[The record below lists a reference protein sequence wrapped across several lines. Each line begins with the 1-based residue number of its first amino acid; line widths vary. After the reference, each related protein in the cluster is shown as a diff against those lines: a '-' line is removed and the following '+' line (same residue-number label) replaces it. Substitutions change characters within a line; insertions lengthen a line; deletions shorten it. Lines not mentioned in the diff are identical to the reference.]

1 VFGSCFAISQ
11 ATEELRREQVLS
23 FLQRLPVSVPCR
35 LPVARRSIEDNRNFP
50 IAHILLGVALALLG
64 KLDEARAA
72 ARAGW

>member
-1 VFGSCFAISQ
+1 
-11 ATEELRREQVLS
+11 
-23 FLQRLPVSVPCR
+23 
-35 LPVARRSIEDNRNFP
+35 VARRSIEDNRNFP